1 MPIALPQETM
11 TIMNAPIGD
20 SHKKDIA
27 HALHP
32 YTNLAVH
39 EDQGPLII
47 SKGEGV
53 YVWDDQGNR
62 YLEGLGGLWCV
73 SLGFSEPR
81 LAAAAAD
88 QFAALPYS
96 HTFAH
101 RSTEPVIALADKLL
115 EIAPEPMT
123 KAFFLS
129 SGSEAIDAMIRFTWY
144 YNNGRGLPEK
154 KKIISRKR
162 GYHGVTVAGGSL
174 TAIPLMQN
182 DFDLPLD
189 RMIHTDTAGYYRYG
203 RTGESEEEFATRL
216 ADNLEQLILS
226 EGPETVAAFVAE
238 PVMGAGGVM
247 TPPATYFKKVQAVL
261 KKYDVL
267 MVADEVICGFGRTGN
282 MWGCQTYDIQPDM
295 VTCAKQLSS
304 GYLPISALM
313 ISDKIYDVLK
323 EQSKKHGALGMGYTY
338 GGHPVSCAVALET
351 LKIYEERNIVDR
363 VRELAPRFQ
372 ERLSALSE
380 SPLVGEARG
389 VGLIG
394 ALELVADKNT
404 REQYPAELK
413 IGATLAARALNHGL
427 VVRALPGDVIGIC
440 PPLIITKEQIDELFD
455 SLSIAVTETEALVK
469 KAA

>member
-1 MPIALPQETM
+1 
-11 TIMNAPIGD
+11 MNAPIGD

-338 GGHPVSCAVALET
+338 GGHPVSCAVTLET

-372 ERLSALSE
+372 ERLSALSK

>member
-1 MPIALPQETM
+1 MNISISET
-11 TIMNAPIGD
+11 
-20 SHKKDIA
+20 HQKDIA

-32 YTNLAVH
+32 YTNLAAH
-39 EDQGPLII
+39 EQQGPLVI
-47 SKGEGV
+47 SRGEGV
-53 YVWDDQGNR
+53 YVWDDQGNK

-73 SLGFSEPR
+73 SLGFSESR
-81 LAAAAAD
+81 LAEAAAA

-101 RSTEPVIALADKLL
+101 RSTEPVIALAEKLID
-115 EIAPEPMT
+115 IAPKPMS
-123 KAFFLS
+123 KAFFLN

-144 YNNGRGLPEK
+144 YNNGRGLPDK

-203 RTGESEEEFATRL
+203 LPGESEEDFATRL

-247 TPPATYFKKVQAVL
+247 TPPATYFEKIQAIL
-261 KKYDVL
+261 TKYDVL

-282 MWGCQTYDIQPDM
+282 MWGSQTYGIEPDM

-313 ISDKIYDVLK
+313 ISDKVYDVLK

-351 LKIYEERNIVDR
+351 LKIYEERKIVDHVQKIAPHFQSR
-363 VRELAPRFQ
+363 LAA
-372 ERLSALSE
+372 LGDSAI
-380 SPLVGEARG
+380 VGEARG

-394 ALELVADKNT
+394 ALELVADKDT
-404 REQYPAELK
+404 KEQYPAEMKL
-413 IGATLAARALNHGL
+413 GAQLVAHALARGL
-427 VVRALPGDVIGIC
+427 IVRALPGDVIGIC
-440 PPLIITKEQIDELFD
+440 PPLIITEAQIDELFD
-455 SLSIAVTETEALVK
+455 ALTEAVQETERQLGL
-469 KAA
+469 KA

>member
-1 MPIALPQETM
+1 MPIALPQKTM
-11 TIMNAPIGD
+11 TMMNAPIGD

-372 ERLSALSE
+372 ERLSALSK

-394 ALELVADKNT
+394 ALELVADKKT

-440 PPLIITKEQIDELFD
+440 PPLIITLEQIDELFD

>member
-372 ERLSALSE
+372 ERLSALSK

-413 IGATLAARALNHGL
+413 IGAMLAARALNHGL

>member
-1 MPIALPQETM
+1 
-11 TIMNAPIGD
+11 MNTRITD
-20 SHKKDIA
+20 IHKKDIA

-32 YTNLAVH
+32 YTNLAAH
-39 EDQGPLII
+39 EEQGPLVITR
-47 SKGEGV
+47 GEGV
-53 YVWDDQGNR
+53 YVWDDQNNR
-62 YLEGLGGLWCV
+62 YLEGLAGLWCV
-73 SLGFSEPR
+73 SLGFSEER
-81 LAAAAAD
+81 LAKAAAD

-101 RSTEPVIALADKLL
+101 RSTEPVIALSEKLI

-123 KAFFLS
+123 RAFFLN

-144 YNNGRGLPEK
+144 YNNGRGLPKK

-182 DFDLPLD
+182 DFDLPLE
-189 RMIHTDTAGYYRYG
+189 RMIHTDPAGYYRYG
-203 RTGESEEEFATRL
+203 QPGESEEAFASRL
-216 ADNLEQLILS
+216 ADNLEQLIIN
-226 EGPETVAAFVAE
+226 EGPDTIAAFVAE

-247 TPPATYFKKVQAVL
+247 LPPATYFGKIQAVL
-261 KKYDVL
+261 DKYDVL

-282 MWGCQTYDIQPDM
+282 MWGSQTYDIRPDM

-313 ISDKIYDVLK
+313 ISDKVYEVLK
-323 EQSKKHGALGMGYTY
+323 AQSRKHGALGIGYTY

-351 LKIYEERNIVDR
+351 LKIYEERDTVGH
-363 VRELAPRFQ
+363 VRSVAPRFQ
-372 ERLSALSE
+372 ERLAQLGS

-394 ALELVADKNT
+394 ALELVMDKNSK
-404 REQYPAELK
+404 EQSPAEVK
-413 IGATLAARALNHGL
+413 AGATLAARAQAWGL
-427 VVRALPGDVIGIC
+427 IVRALPGDVIGIC
-440 PPLIITKEQIDELFD
+440 PPLIITEAQIDELFD
-455 SLSIAVTETEALVK
+455 SLAEAVSETEGLLRR
-469 KAA
+469 AA

>member
-1 MPIALPQETM
+1 
-11 TIMNAPIGD
+11 
-20 SHKKDIA
+20 
-27 HALHP
+27 
-32 YTNLAVH
+32 
-39 EDQGPLII
+39 LII

-372 ERLSALSE
+372 ERLSALSK

>member
-1 MPIALPQETM
+1 
-11 TIMNAPIGD
+11 MNAPIGD

-440 PPLIITKEQIDELFD
+440 PPLIITIEQIDELFD

>member
-1 MPIALPQETM
+1 
-11 TIMNAPIGD
+11 
-20 SHKKDIA
+20 
-27 HALHP
+27 
-32 YTNLAVH
+32 LA
-39 EDQGPLII
+39 
-47 SKGEGV
+47 K
-53 YVWDDQGNR
+53 
-62 YLEGLGGLWCV
+62 
-73 SLGFSEPR
+73 
-81 LAAAAAD
+81 AAAD

-101 RSTEPVIALADKLL
+101 RSTEPVIALSEKLM

-144 YNNGRGLPEK
+144 YNNGRGLPKK

-189 RMIHTDTAGYYRYG
+189 RMIHTDPAGYYRYS
-203 RTGESEEEFATRL
+203 RPDESEEAFASRL
-216 ADNLEQLILS
+216 ADNLEQLIIN
-226 EGPETVAAFVAE
+226 EDPDTVAAFVAE

-247 TPPATYFKKVQAVL
+247 LPPATYFGKIQAVL
-261 KKYDVL
+261 EKYDVL

-282 MWGCQTYDIQPDM
+282 MWGSQTYGIRPDM

-313 ISDKIYDVLK
+313 ISDKVYDVLK
-323 EQSKKHGALGMGYTY
+323 AQSRKHGALGMGYTY

-351 LKIYEERNIVDR
+351 LKIYEERDMVGH
-363 VRELAPRFQ
+363 VRSVAPQFQ
-372 ERLSALSE
+372 ERLTQLGSST
-380 SPLVGEARG
+380 LVGEARG

-394 ALELVADKNT
+394 ALELVMNKST
-404 REQYPAELK
+404 GEQYPPEIKA
-413 IGATLAARALNHGL
+413 GATLAARALARGL
-427 VVRALPGDVIGIC
+427 IVRALPGDVIGIC
-440 PPLIITKEQIDELFD
+440 PPLIITKPQINELFD
-455 SLSIAVTETEALVK
+455 SLAHAVSETEDLLQR
-469 KAA
+469 AA

>member
-1 MPIALPQETM
+1 
-11 TIMNAPIGD
+11 MNAPIGD

>member
-115 EIAPEPMT
+115 EIAPKPMT

-144 YNNGRGLPEK
+144 FNNGRGLPEK

-351 LKIYEERNIVDR
+351 LKIYEERNIVER

-372 ERLSALSE
+372 ERLSALSK
-380 SPLVGEARG
+380 SSLVGEARG

-440 PPLIITKEQIDELFD
+440 PPLIITIGQIDELFD
-455 SLSIAVTETEALVK
+455 SLTIAVAETEALVK
-469 KAA
+469 KDA